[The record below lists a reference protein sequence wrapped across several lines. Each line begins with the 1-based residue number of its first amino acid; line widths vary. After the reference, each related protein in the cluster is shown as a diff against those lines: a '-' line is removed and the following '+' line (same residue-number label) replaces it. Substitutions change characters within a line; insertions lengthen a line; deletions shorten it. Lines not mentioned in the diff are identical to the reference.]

1 MRSHLAQDIH
11 ARNAHQR
18 SIGTLGFRLTSA
30 DAITQ
35 QFAHT
40 LQRPTV
46 TSVVTKGNCRHIA
59 ITLTTRLRAL
69 SGIPDGG
76 QCRTRTCDLL
86 LVRQAL

>member
-18 SIGTLGFRLTSA
+18 SIGTLGFRLTNA

-35 QFAHT
+35 QFART

-46 TSVVTKGNCRHIA
+46 TNVVTKGAWRNISIA
-59 ITLTTRLRAL
+59 LK
-69 SGIPDGG
+69 IPEKGEH
-76 QCRTRTCDLL
+76 TA
-86 LVRQAL
+86 QACVTAG